1 MKCSKSKMSLKR
13 LLFWRRRASS
23 SSTGTRIEE
32 CDPNR
37 EPVEQRGE
45 LLSNPTSYSTKM
57 DTKTESNKYRRLTYE
72 EAISIAKARINIA
85 SAVLREI
92 RDKEGTNRRQEE
104 II

>member
-1 MKCSKSKMSLKR
+1 MSLKR
-13 LLFWRRRASS
+13 LLFWRRRTSS
-23 SSTGTRIEE
+23 SSTGTRTEE

-37 EPVEQRGE
+37 ELEEQRGDP
-45 LLSNPTSYSTKM
+45 LSNPTPCSTEMNMKM
-57 DTKTESNKYRRLTYE
+57 ESNQSRRLTYE

-92 RDKEGTNRRQEE
+92 RDKEGTDRRQEE